1 MVQKLETGAWR
12 ANEGRGGPSLIIKLR
27 DGLASVRLGQIEYVA
42 YRDHALTF
50 VLTDGRTVRSRI
62 LKGSFARVA
71 DESLS
76 DERFVRPHES
86 FVVNMDHVS
95 AMTANEFEMQSGE
108 TVPISKRAYQRV
120 REDFVRYMVGDHR
133 EWIL

>member
-1 MVQKLETGAWR
+1 MLQKIEMGTWR
-12 ANEGRGGPSLIIKLR
+12 TSDGRGGPSLLVKLR

-50 VLTDGRTVRSRI
+50 VLVDGREIRSRI
-62 LKGSFARVA
+62 LKGSFARVS

-76 DERFVRPHES
+76 DARFVRPHES
-86 FVVNMDHVS
+86 YVVNMDHVQS
-95 AMTANEFEMQSGE
+95 MTANEFEMRSGT

-120 REDFVRYMVGDHR
+120 REEFVRYMVGEHR
-133 EWIL
+133 ERIL